1 MSFGKACRREAA
13 WPGELS
19 KHLTRS
25 FGSARKEMP
34 KSENDGSLI
43 FPHHL
48 QRETKAR
55 LERKEVGVGEAASL
69 AREEVYSGKALQ
81 REHVVASPVT
91 ESLYPLPRTAGQ
103 PCL

>member
-1 MSFGKACRREAA
+1 MVRHAEEKQRG
-13 WPGELS
+13 WGELS

-43 FPHHL
+43 LPHYL

-55 LERKEVGVGEAASL
+55 LERRK
-69 AREEVYSGKALQ
+69 
-81 REHVVASPVT
+81 
-91 ESLYPLPRTAGQ
+91 
-103 PCL
+103 